1 MIRKKGKIV
10 KWDDD
15 KGFGF
20 ILPENSSK
28 HIFVH
33 MKSFMDRRIRPSL
46 NEHVT
51 YTVYVDKD
59 NKKSAINV
67 SRETDKPKVF
77 QQQNKKKITLKSV
90 AQEINKNKNS
100 SYKIDHKST
109 HAISLI
115 HLAFVTGFSILLLN
129 SFMNGKVPLFIIV
142 VYVLMSI
149 ITYITYSSDKSYA
162 ITENSRVPENT
173 LHILSLLGG
182 WVGALIAQQRFRH
195 KTKKSSFKIVFWITV
210 LLNVSILIFQFGLL
224 FH

>member
-33 MKSFMDRRIRPSL
+33 MKSFIDRRIRPSL

-90 AQEINKNKNS
+90 AQEINKKGQDNLRGS
-100 SYKIDHKST
+100 FLKICNNNLYRST
-109 HAISLI
+109 
-115 HLAFVTGFSILLLN
+115 
-129 SFMNGKVPLFIIV
+129 PL
-142 VYVLMSI
+142 
-149 ITYITYSSDKSYA
+149 
-162 ITENSRVPENT
+162 
-173 LHILSLLGG
+173 
-182 WVGALIAQQRFRH
+182 
-195 KTKKSSFKIVFWITV
+195 
-210 LLNVSILIFQFGLL
+210 
-224 FH
+224 